1 MTNNRSIVIQIIF
14 FVFAVVLIANA
25 FYLQV
30 IDESIPNR
38 AVSTV
43 TDNIELYPARGL
55 IYDRNGEL
63 LVVNEQVYDVKVT
76 YNFVDPQM
84 DTLRFC
90 EFLGI
95 NKADFEKRMDVD
107 FRNERYSKRIPFTFL
122 STVSSEQITS
132 LKESLH
138 EFPGFAVQRR
148 NVRGYPH
155 ESAAHILGYIREV
168 NRSEINAAD
177 NVGEDGEKIYELGD
191 YIGSDGLEST
201 YEEYLKGEKGQR
213 VVFKDRLGREV
224 GDYKDGAMNYDPIS
238 GADIHTSIDIELQA
252 YAEELMKGKKGAVVA
267 IEPETGEI
275 LCMLSSPTYDPNLL
289 KISKERGKNFQN
301 LNKNPNNLFFNRSL
315 SAQYPPGSTYK
326 MLVGLVGM
334 QEGVITHDQYIPCPG
349 YYSYNNFT
357 GKCRNHPPTHNI
369 GRAIQFSCNTY
380 FWHTFQKIIDKGG
393 SSNDEPNLDK
403 FHEYMKEFGLGTEL
417 GVDLPGEEDGKV
429 PDAGFYNKIYG
440 KNKWYSTFIISLG
453 IGQGE
458 LLLTTLQMAN
468 VSCLLGNRGY
478 YKTPHIVKRFENT
491 DLNFPLDS
499 IGIRKS
505 SIDQEHFDHVVDGMK
520 LVVQAGTGRQAQ
532 NRYTPIAGK
541 TGTVQNKFGEDHST
555 FIGFSPTEKP
565 KIAVSVYVENAGG
578 GGSFAA
584 PIAGLIMEKY
594 TNGTIS
600 DEKKWVEDRMLNTI
614 LIEETQESD
623 ED

>member
-1 MTNNRSIVIQIIF
+1 
-14 FVFAVVLIANA
+14 
-25 FYLQV
+25 
-30 IDESIPNR
+30 
-38 AVSTV
+38 
-43 TDNIELYPARGL
+43 
-55 IYDRNGEL
+55 
-63 LVVNEQVYDVKVT
+63 
-76 YNFVDPQM
+76 
-84 DTLRFC
+84 
-90 EFLGI
+90 
-95 NKADFEKRMDVD
+95 
-107 FRNERYSKRIPFTFL
+107 
-122 STVSSEQITS
+122 
-132 LKESLH
+132 
-138 EFPGFAVQRR
+138 
-148 NVRGYPH
+148 
-155 ESAAHILGYIREV
+155 
-168 NRSEINAAD
+168 
-177 NVGEDGEKIYELGD
+177 
-191 YIGSDGLEST
+191 
-201 YEEYLKGEKGQR
+201 
-213 VVFKDRLGREV
+213 
-224 GDYKDGAMNYDPIS
+224 
-238 GADIHTSIDIELQA
+238 
-252 YAEELMKGKKGAVVA
+252 
-267 IEPETGEI
+267 
-275 LCMLSSPTYDPNLL
+275 
-289 KISKERGKNFQN
+289 
-301 LNKNPNNLFFNRSL
+301 
-315 SAQYPPGSTYK
+315 
-326 MLVGLVGM
+326 
-334 QEGVITHDQYIPCPG
+334 
-349 YYSYNNFT
+349 
-357 GKCRNHPPTHNI
+357 
-369 GRAIQFSCNTY
+369 
-380 FWHTFQKIIDKGG
+380 
-393 SSNDEPNLDK
+393 
-403 FHEYMKEFGLGTEL
+403 MKEFGLGTEL

>member
-14 FVFAVVLIANA
+14 FVFAVVLIVNA

-43 TDNIELYPARGL
+43 TDNIEIYPARGL

-63 LVVNEQVYDVKVT
+63 LVVNEQVYDIKVT
-76 YNFVDPQM
+76 YNFLNPNM
-84 DTLRFC
+84 DTARFC
-90 EFLGI
+90 SFLDITKEEF
-95 NKADFEKRMDVD
+95 ERRMNVD

-122 STVSSEQITS
+122 STIPSEQITT

-138 EFPGFAVQRR
+138 EFPGFSIQRR

-155 ESAAHILGYIREV
+155 KSAAHILGYIREV
-168 NRSEINAAD
+168 NREEINSEK
-177 NVGEDGEKIYELGD
+177 NYNEDGERIYESGD

-201 YEEYLKGEKGQR
+201 YESFLKGEKGQR

-238 GADIHTSIDIELQA
+238 GADIYTSIDLELQA
-252 YAEELMKGKKGAVVA
+252 YAERLMNGKKGAVVA

-275 LCMLSSPTYDPNLL
+275 LCMLSSPNYDPNLL
-289 KISKERGKNFQN
+289 MISKERGKNFQE

-334 QEGVITHDQYIPCPG
+334 QEGVIEHDQYIRCPG

-357 GKCRNHPPTHNI
+357 GKCRNHPPTFNI
-369 GRAIQFSCNTY
+369 GTAIQFSCNTY

-393 SSNDEPNLDK
+393 SSNDEANLDK
-403 FHEYMKEFGLGTEL
+403 FYNYMTEFGLGNEL

-429 PDAGFYNKIYG
+429 PNAGFYNKLYG
-440 KNKWYSTFIISLG
+440 KNRWYSTFIISLG

-468 VSCLLGNRGY
+468 ISCLLGNRGY
-478 YKTPHIVKRFENT
+478 YKTPHVVKRFENT
-491 DLNFPLDS
+491 SLEYPYDS
-499 IGIRKS
+499 IKVNRS
-505 SIDQEHFDHVVDGMK
+505 SIDTEHFDHVVNGMK

-532 NRYTPIAGK
+532 NRYTPVAGK

-565 KIAVSVYVENAGG
+565 EIAVAVYVENAGG
-578 GGSFAA
+578 GGTFAA

-594 TNGTIS
+594 TNGQIS
-600 DEKKWVEDRMLNTI
+600 KEKKWIEERMLNSI
-614 LIEETQESD
+614 LIEEIQETN

>member
-1 MTNNRSIVIQIIF
+1 VTNNRSIVIQIIF
-14 FVFAVVLIANA
+14 FVFAIVLIVNA

-30 IDESIPNR
+30 LDESIPNR

-43 TDNIELYPARGL
+43 TDNIEIYPARGL

-63 LVVNEQVYDVKVT
+63 MVVNEQVYDIKVT
-76 YNFVDPQM
+76 YNFLEPSM

-95 NKADFEKRMDVD
+95 SQAEFEKRMDID
-107 FRNERYSKRIPFTFL
+107 FRNERYSKRIPFIFL
-122 STVSSEQITS
+122 STISSAQITA

-138 EFPGFAVQRR
+138 EFPGFSIQRR

-155 ESAAHILGYIREV
+155 SSAAHILGYIREV
-168 NRSEINAAD
+168 NRAEVDAD
-177 NVGEDGEKIYELGD
+177 DNFDKEGSRIYESGD

-201 YEEYLKGEKGQR
+201 YESYLKGEKGQR

-224 GDYKDGAMNYDPIS
+224 GDYKEGAMNYDPIS
-238 GADIHTSIDIELQA
+238 GADIHTSLDLELQA
-252 YAEELMKGKKGAVVA
+252 YAESLMNGKKGAVVA

-275 LCMLSSPTYDPNLL
+275 LCMLSSPSYDPGLL
-289 KISKERGKNFQN
+289 TISKERGKNFQQ

-315 SAQYPPGSTYK
+315 SAQYPPGSTHK

-334 QEGVITHDQYIPCPG
+334 QEGVISHDQYIPCPG
-349 YYSYNNFT
+349 YYSYNNFK

-393 SSNDEPNLDK
+393 SSNDEANLDK
-403 FHEYMKEFGLGTEL
+403 FYTYMREFGLGQEL

-429 PDAGFYNKIYG
+429 PNAAFYNKIYG

-468 VSCLLGNRGY
+468 MSCLLGNRGY
-478 YKTPHIVKRFENT
+478 YKTPHLVKRFENT
-491 DLNFPLDS
+491 SLDFPKDS
-499 IGIRKS
+499 IAVFQS
-505 SIDQEHFDHVVDGMK
+505 SIDKQHFEHVVEGMK

-532 NRYTPIAGK
+532 NNFTPIAGK

-555 FIGFSPTEKP
+555 FIGFSPTERP
-565 KIAVSVYVENAGG
+565 KIAVAVYVENAGG
-578 GGSFAA
+578 GGTFAA

-594 TNGTIS
+594 TNGEIS
-600 DEKKWVEDRMLNTI
+600 KQKKWVEERMINTI
-614 LIEETQESD
+614 LIEETEITD
-623 ED
+623 EN